1 VQDSDVPRISVAVVA
16 LALAGCAAVQQPTPA
31 GPTPVQLTPTPLA
44 ATPVA
49 TPTAEP
55 IDPPTDVTPTPGTS
69 APAPFDP
76 GAISLTFEPFAAGFG
91 ALTHVTHAA
100 DGSGR
105 LYAVERAGRVHL
117 IERDGTVLATPFL
130 DITDRVSAGGER
142 GLLGLA
148 FHPEYADNGRLFV
161 NYIDPANNTVV
172 AEFARATEA
181 TADPASERQLLYL
194 EQPFGNHNGGMVEFG
209 PDGALYISSGDGG
222 GGGDPLDAGQ
232 DLSTLLGAM
241 LRIDVDSAEPYAI
254 PADNPFVG
262 QPDAAAEIWAW
273 GLRNPWRFSFDALD
287 GSLFIADVGQNRW
300 EEINVEPAGAGGR
313 NYGWNVMEG
322 PECFGTAECDTT
334 GLVMPV
340 AWYSIAGDDCAVIGG
355 YVYRG
360 ERYAALGGAYL
371 LADHCSGVV
380 RALDADAAK
389 AGEPVELYD
398 VGNAG
403 LRVTTFGVDEAGDV
417 YIAGLDGQIL
427 RLVAAGP

>member
-1 VQDSDVPRISVAVVA
+1 MPRLIVAIVV
-16 LALAGCAAVQQPTPA
+16 LALAGCAAAEQPTPPR
-31 GPTPVQLTPTPLA
+31 PTPVQLTPTPA
-44 ATPVA
+44 APTATPAAPATDDPTVA
-49 TPTAEP
+49 
-55 IDPPTDVTPTPGTS
+55 PPTEPTTPSPAPPTPV
-69 APAPFDP
+69 PFDP
-76 GAISLTFEPFAAGFG
+76 AALALTFEPFAAGFG
-91 ALTHVTHAA
+91 ALTHLAHVA
-100 DGSGR
+100 DGGGR
-105 LYAVERAGRVHL
+105 LYAVERAGVVH
-117 IERDGTVLATPFL
+117 IVEPDGSVLPQPFL

-148 FHPEYADNGRLFV
+148 FHPAYADNGRLFV
-161 NYIDPANNTVV
+161 NYIDAANNTVV
-172 AEFARATEA
+172 AEFGRATET
-181 TADPASERQLLYL
+181 TADPASERLVLYL

-209 PDGALYISSGDGG
+209 PDGRLYVSSGDGG

-232 DLSTLLGAM
+232 DTSTLLGSIV
-241 LRIDVDSAEPYAI
+241 RIDVDAGEPYAI

-322 PECFGTAECDTT
+322 PECFGTRACDTT
-334 GLVMPV
+334 NLALPV
-340 AWYSIAGDDCAVIGG
+340 AWYSIAGADCAVIGG

-360 ERYAALGGAYL
+360 QRHAPLAGAYL

-389 AGEPVELYD
+389 AGQPVELHD
-398 VGNAG
+398 AG
-403 LRVTTFGVDEAGDV
+403 TVNLRVTTFGVDESGEM
-417 YIAGLDGQIL
+417 YIAGLEGQIL
-427 RLVAAGP
+427 RVVSAEP